1 MSVGAVVVWSGDKPR
16 LDTIRIPSRGITLG
30 REHADASDDRI
41 SAQHVRLA
49 TIGQLV
55 AIDDLA
61 SRNGTFVNGTALSRV
76 EQLGLPALVRA
87 GHTIAMLVA
96 DVRPY
101 ENVTLARR
109 GKLVC
114 AATLAP
120 ACNIVDIAARAEEHL
135 GIFGPMNVGRALAHS
150 YADTVGGERVV
161 ADLNVVKLTTLVEKL
176 AGARPRTM
184 LLELDRPLT
193 HPDQPELEAW
203 LETDVRIV
211 TVARD
216 LDAFKFMPREL
227 TKRMTPR
234 AVELPEY
241 RFEELPTTF
250 AELVATHGAR
260 AHATLIEAAL
270 LQLRNMG
277 EESLLRYLDATAKR
291 CKKNGQDLVRGRD
304 LDEHIQTDQLMRNC
318 VAGVT
323 PRQP

>member
-16 LDTIRIPSRGITLG
+16 LDTLRIPARGITFG

-41 SAQHVRLA
+41 SGQHTRLA
-49 TIGQLV
+49 AIGPLV
-55 AIDDLA
+55 AIEDLA
-61 SRNGTFVNGTALSRV
+61 SRNGTFVNGTALRRV

-101 ENVTLARR
+101 EGVSLARR

-114 AATLAP
+114 AASLAP
-120 ACNIVDIAARAEEHL
+120 ACGIVDEAARAEEHL
-135 GIFGPMNVGRALAHS
+135 GIFGPMNVGRALAHD
-150 YADTVGGERVV
+150 YAETVGGERVV
-161 ADLNVVKLTTLVEKL
+161 ADLNVTKLTTLVEKL

-184 LLELDRPLT
+184 ILELERPLT

-211 TVARD
+211 SIARD

-227 TKRMTPR
+227 TKRMTSR
-234 AVELPEY
+234 SIELPHY
-241 RFEELPTTF
+241 RFDELPTTF
-250 AELVATHGAR
+250 AETVTAHKAR
-260 AHATLIEAAL
+260 MHATLIEAAL

-277 EESLLRYLDATAKR
+277 EESLLRFIDATAKR
-291 CKKNGQDLVRGRD
+291 CMENGQDLVRGRD
-304 LDEHIQTDQLMRNC
+304 LDEYIQTDQLMRNC
-318 VAGVT
+318 VAGDM
-323 PRQP
+323 PRRR